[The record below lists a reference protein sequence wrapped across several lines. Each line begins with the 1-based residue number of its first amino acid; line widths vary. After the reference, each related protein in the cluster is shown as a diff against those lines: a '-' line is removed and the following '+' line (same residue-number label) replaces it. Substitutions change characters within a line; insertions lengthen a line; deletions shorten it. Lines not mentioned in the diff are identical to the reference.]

1 MMLGIKETFDYLE
14 CHKCGCLQIIN
25 SPTNIERYYSNEEY
39 YSFDKFKKIRN
50 TLTKLIRI
58 KRNEYIVFNKGRL
71 GKLINKIFP
80 QPGDSIF
87 YVLRNIEL
95 KKDYKILD
103 VGCGSGAFLYYL
115 RELGFKNLIGVE
127 PYVKEDIKLEDLKIF
142 KLQIQD
148 LPTEAEFD
156 LIIFNH
162 SFEHLPQP
170 HETILKLSDLLSEDG
185 LCIIRMPVKNDYIW
199 KLYGSDWM
207 QIDAPRHFYVYTVRS
222 FQTLLDRSGLEI
234 IKTVYDS
241 SEYQFYASEQ
251 IKKDIPLISKRSY
264 LINPK
269 KSIFTKKQIKEYKK
283 KSNELNKNNMGDQ
296 AIFFIKR
303 TPTKKG

>member
-1 MMLGIKETFDYLE
+1 MMFGIKETFDYLE

-115 RELGFKNLIGVE
+115 RDGF
-127 PYVKEDIKLEDLKIF
+127 
-142 KLQIQD
+142 
-148 LPTEAEFD
+148 
-156 LIIFNH
+156 
-162 SFEHLPQP
+162 
-170 HETILKLSDLLSEDG
+170 
-185 LCIIRMPVKNDYIW
+185 
-199 KLYGSDWM
+199 
-207 QIDAPRHFYVYTVRS
+207 
-222 FQTLLDRSGLEI
+222 
-234 IKTVYDS
+234 
-241 SEYQFYASEQ
+241 
-251 IKKDIPLISKRSY
+251 
-264 LINPK
+264 
-269 KSIFTKKQIKEYKK
+269 
-283 KSNELNKNNMGDQ
+283 
-296 AIFFIKR
+296 
-303 TPTKKG
+303 

>member
-1 MMLGIKETFDYLE
+1 MMFGIKETFDYFE
-14 CHKCGCLQIIN
+14 CCKCGCFQIIN
-25 SPTNIERYYSNEEY
+25 IPTNIELHYSNEEY
-39 YSFDKFKKIRN
+39 YSFDKLKKIRN

-103 VGCGSGAFLYYL
+103 VGCGNGAFLYYL
-115 RELGFKNLIGVE
+115 RELGFKNLTGVD
-127 PYVKEDIKLEDLKIF
+127 PYVNDEIIGEDLKIF

-207 QIDAPRHFYVYTVRS
+207 QIDAPRHFYVHTNKS
-222 FQTLLDRSGLEI
+222 FQILLDKSDLEI
-234 IKTVYDS
+234 QKTVYDS

-269 KSIFTKKQIKEYKK
+269 KSIFTEKQINEYKK

-303 TPTKKG
+303 TSTEKG